1 MSELPLHVQ
10 SLPGTN
16 KPMRIAA
23 RQAHWLQ
30 AAFRQ
35 YLQIVGEDIGCEFE
49 VDSTKLA
56 ACFVKWLR
64 AVSSQN
70 PKDRALRQKYFG
82 FSAGIMLRELLSD
95 MPAKALDRPSK
106 VPEDAP
112 AAFWPEGIACT
123 MFCLAV
129 LHTVEVEEFKV
140 RKNQSVDIDD
150 LRFWWSLKENSRD
163 DSNLVVPFFE
173 KIIGVEPNWTL
184 PGIFT
189 IP

>member
-30 AAFRQ
+30 AAFKN
-35 YLQIVGEDIGCEFE
+35 YLEIVGEDIGCTFE
-49 VDSTKLA
+49 VDSVKLA

-70 PKDRALRQKYFG
+70 PKERALRKKYFG
-82 FSAGIMLRELLSD
+82 FSAGLMLRELLSD
-95 MPAKALDRPSK
+95 MPTRAVGRPKNAAADTPS
-106 VPEDAP
+106 
-112 AAFWPEGIACT
+112 AFWPEGVACT

-129 LHTVEVEEFKV
+129 LHAVEVEEFAV
-140 RKNQSVDIDD
+140 RKSQSADIND
-150 LRFWWSLKENSRD
+150 LRFWWSLKENSND
-163 DSNLVVPFFE
+163 DSNLVVPYFE
-173 KIIGVEPNWTL
+173 NIIGIEPNWML
-184 PGIFT
+184 PGVFT
-189 IP
+189 K